1 MRRLPASTRAS
12 ASRFFVPAVLALVVV
27 GAVAVAF
34 VLVRPFE
41 PVHAEVV
48 QEDLEHPWDI
58 AFAPDGRMLVTERAG
73 RVLVFAIRGSRAP
86 SSCTPR
92 RSPTSARSSS
102 PA

>member
-12 ASRFFVPAVLALVVV
+12 ASRFFVPAVLALVAVS
-27 GAVAVAF
+27 AVAVAF

-73 RVLVFAIRGSRAP
+73 RVLVFESAAA
-86 SSCTPR
+86 TPRFSTAR